1 MTGWGD
7 KNDLLAQSV
16 WWWYIISNKRNMNNN
31 NNNKK
36 NTYYYFFPV
45 FTVEETNVRSSRLFT
60 TSSRCSQLSS
70 YEEHGRYG
78 VDDLEEKIKWN
89 VSLLIDSVICG

>member
-36 NTYYYFFPV
+36 NTYYYFF
-45 FTVEETNVRSSRLFT
+45 SRFYCWGDERT
-60 TSSRCSQLSS
+60 QFQII
-70 YEEHGRYG
+70 YYFF
-78 VDDLEEKIKWN
+78 KM
-89 VSLLIDSVICG
+89 